1 MIIELG
7 ADDQARREE
16 TAAIRDQMAR
26 QISTFV
32 GNQMERET
40 HLPGLNFF
48 KVTTPQPPTPY
59 LYEPSL
65 AIIIRGRKRVVL
77 GNTTYIYDA
86 SRFLLTAVNLPTITE
101 VTDASPER
109 PYLSLLMKIDLQMAR
124 QLIADVETLGPKAE
138 IQHKAMAT
146 GPATVDLMDATSRLV
161 RLLDQP
167 HDMLHLGSLVQREI
181 LYRVLTSSAGGRFR
195 DTVMVGTQSQRVA
208 KAVTWL
214 RDHYTQPL
222 KIEALAELA
231 EMGVST
237 LHHHFR
243 KVTSMSPLQ
252 YQKHLRLY
260 EARRLLI
267 AENIDAAT
275 AGIRVGYESISQ
287 FNREYRRMFGAPP
300 IRDVAP
306 LRSI

>member
-1 MIIELG
+1 
-7 ADDQARREE
+7 
-16 TAAIRDQMAR
+16 MAR